1 MKKAKTLKKIR
12 FTDGHEIT
20 TKLSIEEAVKRMN
33 RLDTLRV
40 RIEDCDCKEGISI
53 SKKALRAYDK
63 QDNFTGI
70 IHLTYLEKD
79 WLSYCLESEFN
90 DEEEIEAIK
99 FYCGITE

>member
-20 TKLSIEEAVKRMN
+20 TKLSAEEAVKRMN

-40 RIEDCDCKEGISI
+40 RIEECDCDAAQSI
-53 SKKALRAYDK
+53 VKKALRAYDK
-63 QDNFTGI
+63 EDNFTGI
-70 IHLTYLEKD
+70 IRLSFWEKD
-79 WLSYCLESEFN
+79 WLAYCLESDFN